1 MEVLI
6 RDEIAVRHISRDL
19 SVQSFGRWHAYDES
33 EHYYYM
39 YMYGACAGRYLVC
52 S

>member
-19 SVQSFGRWHAYDES
+19 SVQSLGRRCAHDGS
-33 EHYYYM
+33 EHYC
-39 YMYGACAGRYLVC
+39 YMYGTCAVQYLVC
-52 S
+52 L